1 MAKDEPEFG
10 SNAHLSLC
18 QRLKERRDASSFM
31 GMAPAMLANET
42 KTTSTGISDVQP
54 SSWSDLVVLYSQP
67 YLKFI
72 DAVIQNRDLVGS
84 GEVTLKW
91 PLASSNITLANSKS
105 EAATRTMTEM
115 TNLTAAT
122 FTPAWVGGGVAVSQ
136 ETVLTTRFGV
146 LNFAKQ
152 QIALYRATK
161 IDGDIGTA
169 LAGASNQGSAIG
181 AGAYVNNVNQL
192 AAGDVLIPSLVNKA
206 RAGIKSY
213 NFDPKLLYVAPQQE
227 QALMDDPQFI
237 NSAQYGS
244 NEVVLNGE
252 IGKYLGLK
260 AIVSTQVPSFSNGGS
275 GGTLAGHTCVLVD
288 PSKAAGLVWK
298 EEGAISTQ
306 YFPDERLHKIYLDM
320 MYAVGTLQTRAIGTI
335 KVLDV

>member
-1 MAKDEPEFG
+1 MAKEEEFG
-10 SNAHLSLC
+10 SNAYLAYCHK
-18 QRLKERRDASSFM
+18 LKDRRDASISM
-31 GMAPAMLANET
+31 GMSPAMLANET
-42 KTTSTGISDVQP
+42 IQGSSGISTVQP
-54 SSWSDLVVLYSQP
+54 TSWSDLVVLYSQP

-105 EAATRTMTEM
+105 EAAARTMTEM

-136 ETVLTTRFGV
+136 EVVLTTRFGV

-152 QIALYRATK
+152 QIALYRAMK
-161 IDGDIGTA
+161 IDSDIGAA
-169 LAGASNQGSAIG
+169 LAAASNQGSAIG
-181 AGAYVNNVNQL
+181 AGAYVNNVNAL
-192 AAGDVLIPSLVNKA
+192 VAGDVLTPTLVNKC

-213 NFDPKLLYVAPQQE
+213 NFDPKLIYVAPQQE

-260 AIVSTQVPSFSNGGS
+260 VIVSTQTPSFANGG
-275 GGTLAGHTCVLVD
+275 GGGNLAGHTVVLVD
-288 PSKAAGLVWK
+288 PSKAAGLAWK

-320 MYAVGTLQTRAIGTI
+320 MYAVATLQTRAIGTI